1 MLSAIKRLLH
11 HSGKS
16 NAEIKMKL
24 VPLSI
29 KELKSTILTIIIF
42 HQNFTL
48 GVLFLNYVHTNG
60 GR

>member
-29 KELKSTILTIIIF
+29 KELKSTTYYYYFSSEFYFGCTIPE
-42 HQNFTL
+42 L
-48 GVLFLNYVHTNG
+48 CTNS

>member
-29 KELKSTILTIIIF
+29 KELKSTILTITIF
-42 HQNFTL
+42 HQN
-48 GVLFLNYVHTNG
+48 YVMVVGNSIQID
-60 GR
+60 